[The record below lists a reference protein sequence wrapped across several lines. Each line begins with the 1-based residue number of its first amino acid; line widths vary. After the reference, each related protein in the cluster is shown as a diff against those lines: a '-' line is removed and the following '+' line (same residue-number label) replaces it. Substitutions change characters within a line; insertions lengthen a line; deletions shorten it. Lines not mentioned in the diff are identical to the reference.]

1 MAILVVDDHEVVS
14 WGFRLMLG
22 TLPWVERCISART
35 GSEALALC
43 ARYQPHVAL
52 VDVLLDGESGAE
64 VCERLRA
71 HAPAP
76 RVILMSGAG
85 GISPRAARAAGASGF
100 ISKDRSAPE
109 IAELIRTV
117 GNGGE
122 AFESGEEE
130 TGAHLT
136 EREAEI
142 LGLLAGGATN
152 REIAAAIYLS
162 PHTVKEHVSALFRKL
177 GARNRADAVLR
188 AQRSGLLR

>member
-1 MAILVVDDHEVVS
+1 MAILVVDDHDVVS

-22 TLPWVERCISART
+22 GLEWVERCISAHT
-35 GSEALALC
+35 GAEALALC

-71 HAPAP
+71 QRPAP

-85 GISPRAARAAGASGF
+85 GISARAARAAGAAGF

-109 IAELIRTV
+109 IAELIRVV
-117 GNGGE
+117 GCGGE
-122 AFESGEEE
+122 AFE
-130 TGAHLT
+130 AA
-136 EREAEI
+136 EAEDRAQLTDRESEI
-142 LGLLAGGATN
+142 LALLAGGATN

-177 GARNRADAVLR
+177 GARNRAEAVLR